1 MNDHS
6 NKPLPYDSSI
16 TAMILDTIEMAMMEK
31 KSKPAPF
38 DEGSNSVQGQTK
50 TSRKLR
56 VEISTDIDKTKTM
69 LTTPRGV
76 SLDTSF
82 ADFVWL
88 KIIELFAQEDESG
101 SESEQVFDECFED
114 NDLGGDFAADEFDFE
129 PEYDFLIEDDD
140 QYEADE
146 EEDLVKPSDIWT
158 GFNVTI
164 SLKNEKGSYFISS
177 YFKMGEETLD
187 LAKLIIDGDD
197 KDCKYSASGYHSSP
211 FLLKISIT
219 SLDQPIITKR
229 I

>member
-1 MNDHS
+1 MKDPS

-16 TAMILDTIEMAMMEK
+16 TALILDTIEMAMMEK
-31 KSKPAPF
+31 KTKPASF
-38 DEGSNSVQGQTK
+38 DEGSDGFQGQTK

-56 VEISTDIDKTKTM
+56 VEISTDLDKTKTM

-88 KIIELFAQEDESG
+88 KIIELFAQDDDSGPESDP
-101 SESEQVFDECFED
+101 VFDEYFDD
-114 NDLGGDFAADEFDFE
+114 NDLDSELGPDEFDFE
-129 PEYDFLIEDDD
+129 PDYDFLIEDDD
-140 QYEADE
+140 QYDPDE
-146 EEDLVKPSDIWT
+146 DPDLVKPSDIWT

-177 YFKMGEETLD
+177 YFKMGEESLD

-197 KDCKYSASGYHSSP
+197 NNCKYSASGCHDSP
-211 FLLKISIT
+211 FLLRISIT